1 MDSNSDMVY
10 IVAMSKIKALINP
23 VTPFQQNAPII
34 FCEETKKCAFV
45 DPGGDLEVLLAS
57 AANNDLIPEKILLT
71 HGHIDHAAGA
81 TELANTLNLEIIG
94 PHIDDKF
101 LLDEL
106 EAQGSMLGLSAQ
118 NCTPDQWLNDGEI
131 VSVGNA
137 SLNVFLTPGHT
148 PGHIIFFHEPS
159 KLAIVGDVLFAG
171 SIGRTDLPGGNYAQL
186 IESINTKLWPLGEDI
201 AFVPGHG
208 PPSNFKVERSTSPF
222 VSGNNL

>member
-1 MDSNSDMVY
+1 MRSFISIKSLDENAFTGGDEIVTTIVLFLVELFIAIFIRLKLLLLTET
-10 IVAMSKIKALINP
+10 IVAMSNIKALINP
-23 VTPFQQNAPII
+23 VTPFQQNAPIV

-118 NCTPDQWLNDGEI
+118 KL
-131 VSVGNA
+131 
-137 SLNVFLTPGHT
+137 LTRP
-148 PGHIIFFHEPS
+148 I
-159 KLAIVGDVLFAG
+159 
-171 SIGRTDLPGGNYAQL
+171 
-186 IESINTKLWPLGEDI
+186 W
-201 AFVPGHG
+201 
-208 PPSNFKVERSTSPF
+208 
-222 VSGNNL
+222 

>member
-1 MDSNSDMVY
+1 MVY

-45 DPGGDLEVLLAS
+45 DPGGDLEVLLAG

-118 NCTPDQWLNDGEI
+118 NCTPDQWLNL
-131 VSVGNA
+131 
-137 SLNVFLTPGHT
+137 SLI
-148 PGHIIFFHEPS
+148 HI
-159 KLAIVGDVLFAG
+159 
-171 SIGRTDLPGGNYAQL
+171 
-186 IESINTKLWPLGEDI
+186 
-201 AFVPGHG
+201 
-208 PPSNFKVERSTSPF
+208 
-222 VSGNNL
+222 

>member
-1 MDSNSDMVY
+1 
-10 IVAMSKIKALINP
+10 MSKIKALINP

-137 SLNVFLTPGHT
+137 TLNVFLTPGHT

-171 SIGRTDLPGGNYAQL
+171 SIGRTDLPGGNYTQL
-186 IESINTKLWPLGEDI
+186 IESIKTKLWPLGEDI

-208 PPSNFKVERSTSPF
+208 PASNFKVEQSTNPF

>member
-1 MDSNSDMVY
+1 
-10 IVAMSKIKALINP
+10 MSKIKALINP

-81 TELANTLNLEIIG
+81 TELANTLSLEIIG

-106 EAQGSMLGLSAQ
+106 EAQGSMDCLL
-118 NCTPDQWLNDGEI
+118 
-131 VSVGNA
+131 
-137 SLNVFLTPGHT
+137 
-148 PGHIIFFHEPS
+148 
-159 KLAIVGDVLFAG
+159 K
-171 SIGRTDLPGGNYAQL
+171 
-186 IESINTKLWPLGEDI
+186 I
-201 AFVPGHG
+201 AHQTYG
-208 PPSNFKVERSTSPF
+208 
-222 VSGNNL
+222 

>member
-1 MDSNSDMVY
+1 
-10 IVAMSKIKALINP
+10 MSKIKALINP

-137 SLNVFLTPGHT
+137 TLNVFLTPGHT
-148 PGHIIFFHEPS
+148 PGHIIFFHESS

-171 SIGRTDLPGGNYAQL
+171 SIGRTDLPRGNYDQL
-186 IESINTKLWPLGEDI
+186 IESIKTKLWPLGKNI
-201 AFVPGHG
+201 VFVPGHG
-208 PPSNFKVERSTSPF
+208 PISDFMTERESNPF
-222 VSGNNL
+222 VSDKNLKSNNF

>member
-1 MDSNSDMVY
+1 MVY
-10 IVAMSKIKALINP
+10 IVAMSKIKALLNP

-137 SLNVFLTPGHT
+137 TLNVFLTPGHT

-159 KLAIVGDVLFAG
+159 KLAL
-171 SIGRTDLPGGNYAQL
+171 SL
-186 IESINTKLWPLGEDI
+186 IHI
-201 AFVPGHG
+201 
-208 PPSNFKVERSTSPF
+208 
-222 VSGNNL
+222 